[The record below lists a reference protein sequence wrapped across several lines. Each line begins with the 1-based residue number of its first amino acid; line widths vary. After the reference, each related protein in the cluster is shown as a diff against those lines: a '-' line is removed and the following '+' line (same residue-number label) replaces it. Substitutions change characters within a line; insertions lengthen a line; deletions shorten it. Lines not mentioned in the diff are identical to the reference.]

1 MGLYDSLQDETIS
14 EYKQIYGREPE
25 FLIQAPGRVNL
36 IGEHTDYNDGF
47 VFPLAIERCTMIAAS
62 RRSGKT
68 GQVWASLFG
77 ESAELAVSGPIDP
90 KDSHGWSAY
99 VQGAIACMLE
109 EGVEAPG
116 FDAVIRANV
125 PLGGGL
131 SSSASLEV
139 ATATLMEAMSGTT
152 IDPVKKALACQKA
165 EHVFVGMPCG
175 IMDQFISALGRRDHA
190 LFLDCRD
197 YSTRHVPLADPNI
210 VVLITN
216 SNVKHE
222 LTGSEYPERRA
233 SCEKAAALLGVA
245 KLRDV
250 SSDMLQASRD
260 VLLAG
265 GSDLLYRRARHVVE
279 EDTRTQRTA
288 DALVNS
294 DWTTAGQLMYA
305 SHESMK
311 NDFEISCPEIDA
323 LVDIAQSIGLDGGV
337 LGSRMTGGGFGGC
350 TVSLVRLEALDDVI
364 SKMTRDYKERTG
376 IEATAFATRAAD
388 GAGVLRLP

>member
-1 MGLYDSLQDETIS
+1 MGLYDSLQDETIA
-14 EYKQIYGREPE
+14 EYKRIYGREPE
-25 FLIQAPGRVNL
+25 FLVQAPGRVNL

-62 RRSGKT
+62 RRPGST

-77 ESAELAVSGPIDP
+77 EGVEVAVRGVIDP
-90 KDSHGWSAY
+90 KQSQGWSAY

-109 EGVEAPG
+109 EGVEASG
-116 FDAVIRANV
+116 FEAVICANV

-139 ATATLMEAMSGTT
+139 ATATLMEVISGTT
-152 IDPVKKALACQKA
+152 LDPVKKALACQKA

-197 YSTRHVPLADPNI
+197 YSTRHVPLADPDI

-233 SCEKAAALLGVA
+233 SCEKAASLLGVA

-250 SSDMLQASRD
+250 TSEMLQVNRD
-260 VLLAG
+260 KLMAN
-265 GSDLLYRRARHVVE
+265 GSDLLYRRAHHVVE
-279 EDTRTQRTA
+279 EDARTQLTA
-288 DALVNS
+288 DALIAS
-294 DWTTAGQLMYA
+294 DWSTAGKLMYA

-323 LVDIAQSIGLDGGV
+323 LVEIAQAIGVEGGV

-364 SKMTRDYKERTG
+364 SRMTRAYKERTG

-388 GAGVLRLP
+388 GAGVLRHP